1 MEEAVSRI
9 FKTQDCLSKLLNYV
23 TDILQTEEAFT
34 MVEEYTHID
43 THTHYTLTLLL
54 PVNSK
59 VAIAEFES
67 D

>member
-23 TDILQTEEAFT
+23 TDILQTEAFT
-34 MVEEYTHID
+34 TVEEYTHID

>member
-9 FKTQDCLSKLLNYV
+9 FKTQDCLSKLNYV

-59 VAIAEFES
+59 VAITEFES